1 MTEDEIF
8 NEYGVNWTSKLSDLL
23 DKLKEVEKVSD
34 KEKRN
39 IESISVKTLPSV
51 VYNQEDNIKKRM
63 YGIATDSKKGM
74 SALLEKRIV
83 LLRLIINKLLM
94 SGSLTN
100 YSKFTNEDGSIVLET
115 TNLLYEDTNPIGNDI
130 SRLILKDGF
139 VSTFYQSSR
148 VDEEGNASKAIEA
161 TYTFTDKISYK
172 KFNYLTNET
181 IEYDIATSED
191 LKKYVNQELL
201 TSTLPIKDLKI
212 SGKVEGNLIPIE
224 SGKYNLGNTG
234 TNPYFWKDLF
244 LTGKICFNDK
254 KAIRDDGNS
263 LEIGEDY
270 HQVKIKKTEI
280 SNDGISVYS
289 QEQTEPIFRATK
301 KEVKV
306 GENNGYLD
314 KFNSYSDIIEM
325 NSKSTFSISNNNV
338 KVNLGQDNDSIKTDY
353 DFLVEK
359 ADGTDVLKL
368 DKLKQI
374 LLAYDKEVL
383 FKENFDKYKQEHANE
398 YEVLNKKVA
407 DFLDV
412 DEETMNQ
419 LSELINAINNNE
431 TGLGS
436 LLLEISKK
444 IDKTNIADD
453 FESDDNTKVLSASK
467 GKVLYNLIQKILN
480 NFKPNDGD
488 NIATVKVN
496 STEINVAPD
505 GVEIKVDGYNFTL
518 SNSDGI
524 LLKANNTS
532 DHDYDRI
539 LLEAGEQSFIKMSGE
554 NASRI
559 GDLQKGCIQIKA
571 PNQILI
577 GTTYTGDSP
586 LSSEKCEDVTINSNY
601 LNLQSKEIYRDG
613 FVSNIGSTI
622 IVDELPT
629 SDIIEN
635 ALYKIPDYKYIA
647 KMYYS
652 GSYIENFICVST
664 LPKIP
669 KEGTFYVL
677 INENDNITIYS
688 ASDNNYTEITSQ
700 ATISLVS
707 ELPTTPTS
715 GTIYIV
721 KTPNNNSGLYHYD
734 KGFKKLVNESELS
747 SYYTKSEIDELITGA
762 LESDY

>member
-254 KAIRDDGNS
+254 TAIRDDGNS

-289 QEQTEPIFRATK
+289 QEQTEPIFKATK

-314 KFNSYSDIIEM
+314 KFMAYANGIEL
-325 NSKSTFSISNNNV
+325 TSNEEMSLRN
-338 KVNLGQDNDSIKTDY
+338 KTIKMNLGQTINDF

-368 DKLKQI
+368 DRLKQI

-398 YEVLNKKVA
+398 YEILNKKVA

-436 LLLEISKK
+436 LLLEINKK
-444 IDKTNIADD
+444 IDKTSIAND
-453 FESDDNTKVLSASK
+453 FESNDNTKVLSASK
-467 GKVLYNLIQKILN
+467 GKDLYNLIQKILN
-480 NFKPNDGD
+480 NFKPIDGD

-496 STEINVAPD
+496 LTEINVAPD
-505 GVEIKVDGYNFTL
+505 GVKIEVDGYNFTL
-518 SNSDGI
+518 SNSGGI
-524 LLKANNTS
+524 LLKANNPS
-532 DHDYDRI
+532 DHDYDFI
-539 LLEAGEQSFIKMSGE
+539 SLEAGENSFVKIAGE
-554 NASRI
+554 DSYDRDI
-559 GDLQKGCIQIKA
+559 EKGTIQVKA

-577 GTTYTGDSP
+577 GTKYTGDSP
-586 LSSEKCEDVTINSNY
+586 LSSEICKDITINSNY